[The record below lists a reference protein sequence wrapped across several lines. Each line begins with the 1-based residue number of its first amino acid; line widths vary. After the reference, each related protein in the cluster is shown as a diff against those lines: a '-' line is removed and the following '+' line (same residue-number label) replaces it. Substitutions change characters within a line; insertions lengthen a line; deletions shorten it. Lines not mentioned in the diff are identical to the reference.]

1 MTIFS
6 THRQAA
12 GSNKSTTHQARKK
25 GVGLASLRS
34 CREAR
39 DGYALVFLVSFLSLN
54 FPKPI
59 EDLFLGIFSDKLNS

>member
-39 DGYALVFLVSFLSLN
+39 DVRKVVLSYDLAYIVGFLNVKFAI
-54 FPKPI
+54 PI
-59 EDLFLGIFSDKLNS
+59 